1 MAKKMGT
8 TTMKG
13 GRPWGTN
20 SNSGKGLMTSYTKPF
35 NGSPVIKVSGKP
47 ARSNS
52 TKNLKGR
59 ATKDWSGDPNRTK
72 RGN

>member
-1 MAKKMGT
+1 MARKMGST
-8 TTMKG
+8 KMAS

-20 SNSGKGLMTSYTKPF
+20 SNSGKKLMTSYTKPF
-35 NGSPVIKVSGKP
+35 NGSPVIVVTGKP
-47 ARSNS
+47 QRSNG

-72 RGN
+72 RGL